1 MKMQVLRKGK
11 QFPVQLAVPVVSQLM
26 DTNIICYENRDEQ
39 LYNKIIRKNIDKA
52 RTGNKTNG
60 SKDERSGHCS
70 GHDITELKT
79 RKKFNWTHYPD
90 SDPTLLSS
98 QLFKATCLAEKQ
110 QIHFL

>member
-1 MKMQVLRKGK
+1 MQVLRKGK

-26 DTNIICYENRDEQ
+26 DTNTICYENRDEQ
-39 LYNKIIRKNIDKA
+39 LYKKIIRKNIDKA

-79 RKKFNWTHYPD
+79 RTNLIGHIIPIPIQPFFPPNSLK
-90 SDPTLLSS
+90 LR
-98 QLFKATCLAEKQ
+98 A
-110 QIHFL
+110 